1 MPSLTWALTVAVP
14 VNGRVKVHV
23 AANDHAHVY
32 VHLNVNGWVG
42 ERIAGL

>member
-23 AANDHAHVY
+23 AVNDDEHVNID
-32 VHLNVNGWVG
+32 VNVIV
-42 ERIAGL
+42 IVYAAP